1 MLQRVSTILIT
12 NKTVKLMCFDLI
24 SFSFVTCH
32 RNITLG
38 EGVNIHQLT
47 GNDPAEEEKMK
58 TLLEEYRVNQYISE
72 KISLHRN
79 IADQRNSL

>member
-1 MLQRVSTILIT
+1 MIT
-12 NKTVKLMCFDLI
+12 YKTFLLMCFWFNF
-24 SFSFVTCH
+24 FSFVNCH
-32 RNITLG
+32 RNIILG
-38 EGVNIHQLT
+38 EGVDIHQLT

>member
-1 MLQRVSTILIT
+1 MISY
-12 NKTVKLMCFDLI
+12 KTVMLMCFGSI
-24 SFSFVTCH
+24 FFSFVNCH